1 MRVCTDSHHPS
12 HHTNKQNG
20 QRVNPMT
27 LKANANANKR
37 ANALAAQ
44 LLELAHDAVSD
55 ARRALGVQAV
65 HHRLDK
71 IQFVLNGKVDEI
83 RVCRG
88 VCTKRK
94 KRCACVRCC
103 WYARLRMYDTALW
116 IPSRNECG
124 ACVEVKQVKDG
135 AQE

>member
-1 MRVCTDSHHPS
+1 VCTDSHHPS

-27 LKANANANKR
+27 QNPNANANKR

-65 HHRLDK
+65 HHRFDK

-88 VCTKRK
+88 VCTTRK
-94 KRCACVRCC
+94 KTVCVCEMLLVRTFAH
-103 WYARLRMYDTALW
+103 ARHGTVDT
-116 IPSRNECG
+116 
-124 ACVEVKQVKDG
+124 Q
-135 AQE
+135 